1 MAIDGRDIAK
11 PKREKDAYDSMATR
25 ILAVAV
31 VAVPV
36 ALLVL
41 ASYWIGTWTG
51 GVIGGVLGIA
61 STVLTVAVLWLLQ
74 RRKRR

>member
-11 PKREKDAYDSMATR
+11 PKREKDAYDSAATR
-25 ILAVAV
+25 IFAVAV

-36 ALLVL
+36 ALLVI
-41 ASYWIGTWTG
+41 ASYAIGTWTG
-51 GVIGGVLGIA
+51 GVLGGVVGIA
-61 STVLTVAVLWLLQ
+61 STGLTVAVLWVLQ